1 MNKTPVKDFNGR
13 ILGWIVTEPDGRQKA
28 MDFKGKLL
36 GTYYPDRN
44 TTNDF
49 YGRVLYRGNMITSLI
64 PTDIKKIK

>member
-13 ILGWIVTEPDGRQKA
+13 ILGWIVTESDGRQKA
-28 MDFKGKLL
+28 MDFTGKLL

-49 YGRVLYRGNMITSLI
+49 YGRVLYRGNMIASLI
-64 PTDIKKIK
+64 SNNKNK